1 MKAPPA
7 HTKPQSVRNL
17 EDTAENINCQA
28 LQSGN
33 KKWDRSA
40 ENNESSP
47 PGKVGK
53 VDEKPE
59 ADWMNEEDAWF
70 LLSTI
75 FSGQMCRPTPFDEIA
90 RDCPAVWR
98 STLQAFAGDKSAARE
113 WLETRSPH
121 FDGRRPLAV
130 AMQIG
135 GKRKVMQELKKL
147 SKVVGNQ
154 RKRATY
160 ERKK

>member
-1 MKAPPA
+1 MKKDR
-7 HTKPQSVRNL
+7 TDTRIRQSKQR
-17 EDTAENINCQA
+17 T
-28 LQSGN
+28 SN
-33 KKWDRSA
+33 KCFRSA
-40 ENNESSP
+40 ENTEPSLP
-47 PGKVGK
+47 ERIGRA
-53 VDEKPE
+53 DEEPE

-75 FSGQMCRPTPFDEIA
+75 LSGQICRPTPFAEIA
-90 RDCPAVWR
+90 QDCPAVWR
-98 STLQAFAGDKSAARE
+98 SALQAFAGDKLAARE
-113 WLETRSPH
+113 WLETRSPL

-135 GKRKVMQELKKL
+135 GRRKVMQELKKL